1 MKTFHATLL
10 VAQNEN
16 WKHCTSFH
24 TYSKSKANFEAFF
37 KIISTSVYIVLISEE
52 CLATTNSIRILLKV
66 LSGGVGRCYSSDIAI
81 FYDSNLLAANSVRN
95 LGKHFTYFSNKYI
108 GIAGL

>member
-24 TYSKSKANFEAFF
+24 TNSKSKANFEAFLRSF
-37 KIISTSVYIVLISEE
+37 QQVYILLISEE

-66 LSGGVGRCYSSDIAI
+66 LSGGVGRCYSSDIEI
-81 FYDSNLLAANSVRN
+81 FYDSNLLATNWKAFLHIFQIN
-95 LGKHFTYFSNKYI
+95 I
-108 GIAGL
+108 